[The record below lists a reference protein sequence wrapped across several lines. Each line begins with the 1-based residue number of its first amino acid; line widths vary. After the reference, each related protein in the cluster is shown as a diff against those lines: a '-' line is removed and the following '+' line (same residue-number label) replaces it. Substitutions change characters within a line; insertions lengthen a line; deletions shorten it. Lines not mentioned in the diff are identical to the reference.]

1 MTRRLNHYQ
10 PGDHLAVC
18 DRCGFTL
25 LASEMKKTWDG
36 LLVCPADWEP
46 RHPQDFVRGKD
57 DKQSVT
63 DPRPYPETV
72 FITTPV
78 TQDDL

>member
-1 MTRRLNHYQ
+1 MRPRNQYR
-10 PGDHLAVC
+10 PGDHLSVC

-46 RHPQDFVRGKD
+46 RHPQDFVRGKE
-57 DKQSVT
+57 DKQSVL
-63 DPRPYPETV
+63 DARPYPDTV

-78 TQDDL
+78 TPDDL